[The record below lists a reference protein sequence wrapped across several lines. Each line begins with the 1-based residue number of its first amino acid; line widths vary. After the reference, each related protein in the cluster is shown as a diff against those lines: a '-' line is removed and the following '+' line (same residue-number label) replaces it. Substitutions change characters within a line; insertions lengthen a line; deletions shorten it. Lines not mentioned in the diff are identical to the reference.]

1 MNRGMKGNQLSK
13 IPAIL
18 KVTLAISILLGLKAL
33 GTRAAEKVGVESAA
47 NVSVSTTPEVVGAPK
62 CETAGTGKITITC
75 SYTGTPRV
83 PSDAKNSSRLVL
95 NRAVVSLDP
104 KEEGNL
110 HLELTF
116 TSQGEGRMFE
126 TRQAYLQIDDDRGRN
141 YVRRVLTNVDFSK
154 FAQGERRTFSEE
166 LLVAIFRS
174 GHYIIRLWIPDPDPA
189 KKFDAANAFLLSS
202 VGVADPA
209 TGLNTLADFT
219 VDARK
224 PSR

>member
-1 MNRGMKGNQLSK
+1 LSK
-13 IPAIL
+13 KGIKLSKLNVLLNA
-18 KVTLAISILLGLKAL
+18 TLAVSISLGLNAA
-33 GTRAAEKVGVESAA
+33 GARAAHKVAVESAA
-47 NVSVSTTPEVVGAPK
+47 NASVSTTPEVVSAPK

-75 SYTGTPRV
+75 SYTGTLRV

-95 NRAVVSLDP
+95 NRAVISLDP

-116 TSQGEGRMFE
+116 TSEGEGRMFE

-174 GHYIIRLWIPDPDPA
+174 GHYIIHLWIPDPDPA
-189 KKFDAANAFLLSS
+189 KKFDAANAFLLSN
-202 VGVADPA
+202 VRVADPA

-224 PSR
+224 PSK